1 MQAGRGGSQAQR
13 VMKGKKMSGHYGNE
27 LVTIQNLSIV
37 GFLPEVSSVMISGA
51 IPGANNSKVRI
62 TTSKKNPNTVLTYKL
77 IINKKASKPAGEQ
90 AQE

>member
-1 MQAGRGGSQAQR
+1 
-13 VMKGKKMSGHYGNE
+13 MKGKKMSGHYGND

-51 IPGANNSKVRI
+51 IPGPNNSKVRI
-62 TTSKKNPNTVLTYKL
+62 STSKKNPNKVVSYKL
-77 IINKKASKPAGEQ
+77 IINKATSKPAAEQ